1 MLAHEPEAEQ
11 GLKPRKKVFSCGSLV
26 SPFSGQVLIANRYLP
41 EKMTNNLC
49 FALSPCGLHKSQI
62 SADML
67 STYPLLAE
75 SPKQEAL
82 FSDVVNYTKVL
93 WACKAFSNKKADHRR
108 ETIFKRRLYQGI
120 IDKYSEMILTI

>member
-11 GLKPRKKVFSCGSLV
+11 GLKPMEKVFSCGTLV

-67 STYPLLAE
+67 STYPLLTE

-82 FSDVVNYTKVL
+82 FNDVSIILRYYRHARRFLIKKRIIDGKLFLSGAYTKVL
-93 WACKAFSNKKADHRR
+93 L
-108 ETIFKRRLYQGI
+108 TKRR
-120 IDKYSEMILTI
+120 K